1 LKEKLYQKNLFLLA
15 QVFFFLKRKSVMKI
29 VVTGGAGFIG
39 SHVVDRLIEESH
51 EVVVLDNL
59 SSGNENFIAPHRG
72 KDNFQFHKID
82 LLHDNITD
90 FFEGVDEVWHL
101 AANPEVRLGAENTRI
116 HLEQNVI
123 ATYNVLEAMRLNAV
137 RRILFTS
144 TSTVYG
150 EADQLPTPEEYPTI
164 PISLY
169 GASKL
174 AGEAFIASYCHTFDM
189 HAWLYRFANVIGT
202 RSTHGVI
209 YDFINKIRS
218 NPTALEILGDGTQ
231 TKSYIYVSDC
241 IEAMLAGLKATG
253 KSRVH
258 VFNIGTSDMTSV
270 KRIAELVREA
280 MHVSP
285 AFTFTG
291 GKRGWIGD
299 VPTMLLDA
307 SKLNNLGWKQR
318 YTSEEAVKK
327 AIQDLLAKIKNK

>member
-1 LKEKLYQKNLFLLA
+1 
-15 QVFFFLKRKSVMKI
+15 MKI
-29 VVTGGAGFIG
+29 IVTGGAGFIG
-39 SHVVDRLIEESH
+39 SHLVDRLVEENH
-51 EVVVLDNL
+51 EVMVLDNL
-59 SSGNENFIAPHRG
+59 SSGDEKFIAPHFG
-72 KDNFQFHKID
+72 KDNFQFHKVD
-82 LLHDNITD
+82 LLHDDIAD
-90 FFEGVDEVWHL
+90 FFDGAEEVWHL

-123 ATYNVLEAMRLNAV
+123 ATYNVLEAMRLKGV

-150 EADQLPTPEEYPTI
+150 EAEKLPTPEEYPTI

-174 AGEAFIASYCHTFDM
+174 ASEALISAYCHTFDM
-189 HAWLYRFANVIGT
+189 HAWLYRFANVIGN

-218 NPTALEILGDGTQ
+218 NPMELEILGDGRQ

-241 IEAMLAGLKATG
+241 IEAMLAGLRATG
-253 KSRVH
+253 SEERVH
-258 VFNIGTSDMTSV
+258 IFNIGTEEKTSV
-270 KRIAELVREA
+270 KRIAELVCDE
-280 MHVSP
+280 MHVTP
-285 AFTFTG
+285 KFKFTG

-299 VPTMLLDA
+299 VPVMLLDV
-307 SKLNNLGWKQR
+307 SKLNDLGWEER

-327 AIQDLLAKIKNK
+327 TIQDLLGI

>member
-1 LKEKLYQKNLFLLA
+1 
-15 QVFFFLKRKSVMKI
+15 MKI

-39 SHVVDRLIEESH
+39 SHVVDRLVVENH

-59 SSGNENFIAPHRG
+59 SSGDEAFIAPHRG
-72 KDNFQFHKID
+72 KENFQFRKVD
-82 LLHDNITD
+82 LVHDDVTG
-90 FFEGVDEVWHL
+90 FFDGVDEVWHL

-123 ATYNVLEAMRLNAV
+123 ATYNVLEAMRLNEV
-137 RRILFTS
+137 RRMLFTS

-174 AGEAFIASYCHTFDM
+174 ACEAFIASYCHTFEM
-189 HAWLYRFANVIGT
+189 QAWIYRFANVIGT

-218 NPTALEILGDGTQ
+218 NPAELEILGDGSQ

-241 IEAMLAGLKATG
+241 IEAMLMGLQATD
-253 KSRVH
+253 KNRVH
-258 VFNIGTSDMTSV
+258 IFNIGTNDMTTVTS
-270 KRIAELVREA
+270 IATLVSEA
-280 MHVSP
+280 MHASP
-285 AFTFTG
+285 EFKFTG
-291 GKRGWIGD
+291 GKRGWKGD
-299 VPTMLLDA
+299 VPVMLLDA
-307 SKLNNLGWKQR
+307 SKLSNLGWKQK

-327 AIQDLLAKIKNK
+327 AIQNLFEL